1 LIANILFFEAIVV
14 PNLEGS
20 TMFPILVLVM
30 LMVCLQTCGEYIV
43 YNDTQM
49 TFTQSCEKVGL
60 LGLGWQN

>member
-60 LGLGWQN
+60 LGLG

>member
-1 LIANILFFEAIVV
+1 LPTFFFEAIVV

-49 TFTQSCEKVGL
+49 TFAQSCVKVGL
-60 LGLGWQN
+60 LGLG

>member
-1 LIANILFFEAIVV
+1 MIANILFFEAIVV

-49 TFTQSCEKVGL
+49 TFAQSCVKVGL
-60 LGLGWQN
+60 LGLG

>member
-1 LIANILFFEAIVV
+1 LIANIFFFEAIVV

-49 TFTQSCEKVGL
+49 TFAQSCVKVGL
-60 LGLGWQN
+60 LGLG